1 MPRRPAPPGRGPGET
16 LARAAHAP
24 GDPQPDPTWGWD
36 VAGEPIDEAG
46 GCQPVPPG
54 VDPMADPARWEAWL
68 AAADS
73 GEAPPDPE
81 GDPGWFP
88 DPEDPALPDDVD
100 LDGLRAESRRIA
112 AGKAAEQ
119 AAEAEWASRQPRD
132 ADIPQAGMRVGRR
145 GPGMPGSARRIP
157 GEYACPAGGFGT
169 GQPLDVA
176 PGGGVLLS
184 FAEDAA
190 GADDR
195 FTGASDDEL
204 AGVICALDR
213 AEATAC
219 SLKHAALAEF
229 TRRRPYP
236 GCGLEGPAQMPESRD
251 EFAGDEIAQLLA
263 EGRGTTETML
273 DLARDLEVKLPG
285 TKAAFRAG
293 TLRHSKA
300 QIIAWATAMLD
311 PGEAR
316 TAEEKVL
323 DRAGRLTPG
332 GLRSAIARA
341 VMEVAPEKARKRR
354 EDAEKDARV
363 QRWAEDSGNAAL
375 AGRELPPA
383 EVLAADQ
390 RISWWARQLKKAGLA
405 GSMDELRARAYL
417 DLLLDK
423 DSRPAAPAP
432 PTDGTSSSTGEAGQ
446 PGEPGEPGQ
455 TGETGETGATEP
467 GGSGGSGGSG
477 GGAGT
482 GGPGDGGSGP
492 PDPAAPMTAPGAGVR
507 PAGFAGRLHLT
518 VPLTTLLDL
527 ADRPGEIP
535 GLGPVDPWLARD
547 LARAAAANPT
557 TTWCLTVTDQE
568 GHAIGHGCARLV
580 PRNHEKHPGGQPRP
594 RAPEGRGPPDPPGG
608 ISRDGPG
615 SAFAVTAGDQAGP
628 PDGYGSWRLTTGVPG
643 QRDWVVA
650 VDPIAT
656 GTCDHRFEA
665 AGHDPGRKLRH
676 LTQIRHATCTAPTCR
691 RPATHADFEHNV
703 PYQAGG
709 RTCLCNGGPKCRHD
723 HRLKQDP
730 RWKVEQITPATFRW
744 TAPSG
749 RTCTTEPTRY
759 PI

>member
-1 MPRRPAPPGRGPGET
+1 
-16 LARAAHAP
+16 
-24 GDPQPDPTWGWD
+24 
-36 VAGEPIDEAG
+36 
-46 GCQPVPPG
+46 
-54 VDPMADPARWEAWL
+54 MADTARWEAWL
-68 AAADS
+68 AAAEP
-73 GEAPPDPE
+73 GQAPPDPE
-81 GDPGWFP
+81 QDPGWCP
-88 DPEDPALPDDVD
+88 DPEDSALPDDVD
-100 LDGLRAESRRIA
+100 LDALRAESRRIA

-119 AAEAEWASRQPRD
+119 AAEAEWAAGLPPD
-132 ADIPQAGMRVGRR
+132 ADIPQAGVTVGRR

-157 GEYACPAGGFGT
+157 GEYAGPAGGFGT

-190 GADDR
+190 GAGDR

-204 AGVICALDR
+204 AGIIGALDR

-229 TRRRPYP
+229 TRRRPAP
-236 GCGLEGPAQMPESRD
+236 GYRPDGPAQLPEIRD

-263 EGRGTTETML
+263 EGRGTAEGML

-293 TLRHSKA
+293 TLRHAKA

-311 PGEAR
+311 PEEAR
-316 TAEEKVL
+316 AAEDKVL

-332 GLRSAIARA
+332 GLRSAIAQA
-341 VMEVAPEKARKRR
+341 VMQVAPDKAKKRR

-375 AGRELPPA
+375 AGRELPPD

-423 DSRPAAPAP
+423 DSRPAAPAAGT
-432 PTDGTSSSTGEAGQ
+432 TDSSDT
-446 PGEPGEPGQ
+446 
-455 TGETGETGATEP
+455 TD
-467 GGSGGSGGSG
+467 SGGGNSGSG
-477 GGAGT
+477 GGGNSGSGGESGSGQAGGPGT
-482 GGPGDGGSGP
+482 GGSGPPDP
-492 PDPAAPMTAPGAGVR
+492 PDPAAPMTPPGVRAR
-507 PAGFAGRLHLT
+507 PAGFVGRLHLT
-518 VPLTTLLDL
+518 VPLITLLGL
-527 ADRPGEIP
+527 ADRPGQIP

-547 LARAAAANPT
+547 LARAAAANPA
-557 TTWCLTVTDQE
+557 TTWCLTVTDQQ
-568 GHAIGHGCARLV
+568 GHAIGHGCARPAPKNRARR
-580 PRNHEKHPGGQPRP
+580 PRKQQKTGAPGGPD
-594 RAPEGRGPPDPPGG
+594 PPDPPRAA
-608 ISRDGPG
+608 SRDGPG
-615 SAFAVTAGDQAGP
+615 FTFTAGDRDGP
-628 PDGYGSWRLTTGVPG
+628 PGGYGSWRLATGIPG
-643 QRDWVVA
+643 QRDLA
-650 VDPIAT
+650 FALDPIAT

-665 AGHDPGRKLRH
+665 GGHDPGRTLRH
-676 LTQIRHATCTAPTCR
+676 LAQIRHATCASPTCR
-691 RPATHADFEHNV
+691 RPSAQADFEHNI
-703 PYQAGG
+703 PYEAGG

-723 HRLKQDP
+723 HRLKQHP

-749 RTCTTEPTRY
+749 RSRTTEATRY